1 MSLGVTL
8 GGARPPPV
16 WVGAAACPE
25 EWVAGPPSP
34 TVPRAPQGT
43 HGPHWQNSG
52 PGRPLGGRLPDPGE
66 LLAGVW
72 TPTPAPRQDWKQS
85 GPEASHPTSQ
95 GRPVGPVG
103 GLSPRVACP
112 PVSLAVTSPASQ
124 VPSDRAPVLL
134 KAKEALWPSEAP
146 VSTDCTIL
154 GGTRRW
160 A

>member
-1 MSLGVTL
+1 MDLTGRTRAL
-8 GGARPPPV
+8 AAHREGGSR
-16 WVGAAACPE
+16 
-25 EWVAGPPSP
+25 
-34 TVPRAPQGT
+34 T
-43 HGPHWQNSG
+43 
-52 PGRPLGGRLPDPGE
+52 PGE

-85 GPEASHPTSQ
+85 GPEASHATSQ

-112 PVSLAVTSPASQ
+112 PVSLAVTLPASQ

-134 KAKEALWPSEAP
+134 KATEALWPSEAR

-154 GGTRRW
+154 AWRGRVPAAEVEQDGG
-160 A
+160 